1 MYQEVGDAVVAGLGV
16 GALYALIAMGY
27 TLILAASGVFNFAQG
42 SLVMGGAL
50 AMYGLWQVSHVQ
62 FIGVL
67 AILAVG
73 GAVVGAITHLVAVLP
88 VTNRRGVRSLTEGTL
103 VTTFGFGLVLN
114 TIAGM
119 TFGYSVQPVN
129 SYVTSQPI
137 DVIGLQIPPIY
148 LVMVGAT
155 LVAASIMEVVLHR
168 TRAGLVLRAVVEDA
182 EGAGLAGI
190 RLSRVV
196 LVAFGLAGALAA
208 VAGALLAPI
217 SFASIDIGTQLVL
230 LGFAGMAIGG
240 FGSFTG
246 ALIGGILVGLTST
259 VVPIWLPAIYVNLI
273 IYGGMTV
280 VLILRPRGLF
290 GSAGRFGA
298 AALREV

>member
-1 MYQEVGDAVVAGLGV
+1 
-16 GALYALIAMGY
+16 
-27 TLILAASGVFNFAQG
+27 
-42 SLVMGGAL
+42 
-50 AMYGLWQVSHVQ
+50 
-62 FIGVL
+62 
-67 AILAVG
+67 
-73 GAVVGAITHLVAVLP
+73 VGAITHLVAVLP

-114 TIAGM
+114 TIAGI
-119 TFGYSVQPVN
+119 TFGYSVEPVN
-129 SYVTSQPI
+129 SYITRKPVA
-137 DVIGLQIPPIY
+137 VIGLQISPIY

-155 LVAASIMEVVLHR
+155 LVAAIIMEVVLHR
-168 TRAGLVLRAVVEDA
+168 TRAGLVLRATVEDV

-190 RLSRVV
+190 RVSRVV

-217 SFASIDIGTQLVL
+217 SFASVDIATQLVL

-246 ALIGGILVGLTST
+246 ALIGGILVGLAST

-273 IYGGMTV
+273 IYGGMTAMLV
-280 VLILRPRGLF
+280 LRPQGLF